1 MRRKKPA
8 AWHCVLP
15 CFMAGDA
22 AGRTVDGERAERLM
36 RLAVPRGV
44 LGQADVDGVL
54 CCIAPP
60 TPSMTRHLRDHYER
74 MLAREDAG
82 AMALA
87 EVLEP
92 KPGENG
98 G

>member
-1 MRRKKPA
+1 
-8 AWHCVLP
+8 
-15 CFMAGDA
+15 MAGDA